1 MSDVFLSTLLYTLEI
16 FIILFYVYRHFWHMY
31 VYVPHVCSAL
41 GRQNGPLN
49 PLDLELQ
56 MSVNHHMGAGN
67 FNFIL

>member
-1 MSDVFLSTLLYTLEI
+1 MHRCFACI
-16 FIILFYVYRHFWHMY
+16 Y